1 VPFLLLDDA
10 TDEATRRLQEYG
22 QGLLQPLQQA
32 GSSVQQL
39 GQSAQQG
46 LSDITGRLQDYG
58 QSLLQPLTQNAPT
71 VLQAPQQGL
80 QDITQRLQQHG
91 QQVLDDATSQLQQLQ
106 PLQALQQFKPP
117 EQPQPLQQAE
127 PGGDLQ
133 AYARQAA
140 QKAGIDPDVF
150 VRQIQQESGFNPSA
164 RSGAGAI
171 GIAQFMPGTAAG
183 MGVDP
188 HDPYAAL
195 DAAARLDAQH
205 LQQYGGDWSKALAA
219 YNAGAGNVD
228 KYGGV
233 PPFAETQRYVQ
244 DILGG
249 AKQAIGG
256 AVQGATQAVQQAASN
271 VLPAISQFADKQLT
285 AAEAYAACGPAA
297 AVRFATMMGRQP
309 TLQEALGLARQV
321 GWTPDSGMAGLGS
334 ESALFDK
341 LQIPH
346 RMVGADW
353 NALAK
358 EASSGNPVTISTPGH
373 YFTADNYDPSTG
385 AFHVGSSGT
394 DLRGGGEWM
403 TPDQMETRMGQLQGG
418 MAVDNPQVPAPSP
431 LASPVQAAQQAV
443 QGAQQAIAPLASRGM
458 TILNQAADAAG
469 NFVSPVTSAVAS
481 ALDPSRNPGVA
492 GLPPDQR
499 AKLEE
504 VNRQIDES
512 GTRWEPIGL
521 ESLIPGGGGP
531 GLPGIGTLSR
541 GDVLEQQIN
550 DWVAQHNPLKEQPVL
565 GPASTFLGQQ
575 VLNPTNWALMGG
587 GLRPGAA
594 LGDLLADPEV
604 QAALRSRQLAQG
616 INPFSPPA
624 RLSVADLA
632 DTLKQ
637 YPEDVQQGLRDFV
650 AAQTDAGI
658 AGKDINDTLRQW
670 VADNP
675 LRAPATAAPVE
686 PAAPAIA
693 ENPYRLRTE
702 PPSVD
707 AQPLTL
713 DERLGHFEDLQQRYE
728 TIEQQIAGLDDQ
740 LNNSRGMG
748 PVRPPWGAGW
758 TNAGLLELARS
769 QGVSAYE
776 PLWWEKAGLLT
787 GSGEVRTA
795 QQSGLKNLGGRLA
808 TPTELR
814 DQIQQLTAERSQVL
828 DAANDL
834 AGYADDTPLY
844 RAPSAPTEELPFDV
858 PYTEARGGAP
868 ATPEAVAPAAT
879 AGAREGAP
887 TAAPA
892 PVAARPGAQPPPP
905 GPVPPEGVSP
915 PLQLEPE
922 IAATL
927 RPGTGPL
934 APPLPE
940 QPATDVLTGLQNI
953 ARERGMPPLEALT
966 SRTAVSP
973 PPPAATPSGPGA
985 VVSRFGSLVASA
997 LGPVEN
1003 LPVETAGVL
1012 KNYANMVGRQSDAA
1026 RVMAENR
1033 FRTMG
1038 ADLSIPAV
1046 QEQVMQLRGELR
1058 DAAAR
1063 KLVAEL
1069 QDQGKAA
1076 PIRNAPREFRAV
1088 TDDPHTFLANYVF
1101 SPDVV
1106 APIKAV
1112 TDMGQIASNPL
1123 GSAVLRAIG
1132 TAKGTLFSLSN
1143 FHTLTEGLNAAFT
1156 SPQTLSN
1163 YARAFVSDRFAQ
1175 GLRGS
1180 MADTLDA
1187 AAQAGVTG
1195 LAEHAR
1201 PEDVGAQLGDA
1212 VWRRVVAG
1220 GVSGVGGAAA
1230 GYTETKL
1237 TGGTDEE
1244 AWANAAKGGVAGL
1257 ALAGVPLGRRGTVP
1271 EILQSALWDRAV
1283 PLAKAT
1289 AWDALTKGGLDS
1301 QTAAQ
1306 VVNERF
1312 GGLNYAAMGRNPTLV
1327 DAQRLLL
1334 QASDWNE
1341 ATVRQLGSAIFGG
1354 SGQGARAQFLAK
1366 TIAGMMV
1373 ATEAL
1378 NYALTGHSTLDNEPG
1393 HQFEVEVENPNG
1405 GLLHFGILP
1414 GNVQAYL
1421 NLANTEVSDPKRRGT
1436 QPTNFIVNRLSAPVG
1451 AGIDAALTAA
1461 GKPPFQVARAG
1472 PIAYGEN
1479 VAPIGVSQVLQS
1491 TLQGGL
1497 NPLVGIG
1504 LAAAGLNPRYSA
1516 TGGFTSPTTRA
1527 PLPSRAA
1534 GGTGSVERAPLP
1546 RR

>member
-1 VPFLLLDDA
+1 MPFLLMDDA

-32 GSSVQQL
+32 GQGVQQL
-39 GQSAQQG
+39 GQGAQQG

-117 EQPQPLQQAE
+117 EQPQPLQPAE

-164 RSGAGAI
+164 RSGAGAV
-171 GIAQFMPGTAAG
+171 GIAQFMPGTAQG
-183 MGVDP
+183 MGIDP
-188 HDPYAAL
+188 TDPYAAL

-271 VLPAISQFADKQLT
+271 VLPAISQFGDKQLT

-309 TLQEALGLARQV
+309 TLQEAVHLAQQV

-403 TPDQMETRMGQLQGG
+403 TPQQMEARMGRLQGG
-418 MAVDNPQVPAPSP
+418 LAVDNPQVPGASP
-431 LASPVQAAQQAV
+431 LADPGRALQQGLQSAQQAV
-443 QGAQQAIAPLASRGM
+443 APLASRGM
-458 TILNQAADAAG
+458 SLLNEAQTAAG
-469 NFVSPVTSAVAS
+469 NFVSPLTSAVGS
-481 ALDPSRNPGVA
+481 ALGPREMT
-492 GLPPDQR
+492 PDQR

-550 DWVAQHNPLKEQPVL
+550 DWVAQHNPLAEQPVL
-565 GPASTFLGQQ
+565 GPASTFVGQQ
-575 VLNPTNWALMGG
+575 ALNPTNWALLGA

-604 QAALRSRQLAQG
+604 QAALRTRQLAQG
-616 INPFSPPA
+616 INPFNPP

-632 DTLKQ
+632 DTLQQ
-637 YPEDVQQGLRDFV
+637 YPEDVQAGLRDFV
-650 AAQTDAGI
+650 ATQSEAGRS
-658 AGKDINDTLRQW
+658 GKDINDTLRQW

-675 LRAPATAAPVE
+675 LRPQAAAGAEAGVALPEATP
-686 PAAPAIA
+686 
-693 ENPYRLRTE
+693 NPYRLRTE
-702 PPSVD
+702 SPSPD
-707 AQPLTL
+707 AQPLTPAAAPGAR
-713 DERLGHFEDLQQRYE
+713 ES
-728 TIEQQIAGLDDQ
+728 T
-740 LNNSRGMG
+740 
-748 PVRPPWGAGW
+748 PVA
-758 TNAGLLELARS
+758 
-769 QGVSAYE
+769 
-776 PLWWEKAGLLT
+776 
-787 GSGEVRTA
+787 
-795 QQSGLKNLGGRLA
+795 
-808 TPTELR
+808 
-814 DQIQQLTAERSQVL
+814 
-828 DAANDL
+828 
-834 AGYADDTPLY
+834 
-844 RAPSAPTEELPFDV
+844 
-858 PYTEARGGAP
+858 
-868 ATPEAVAPAAT
+868 APAA
-879 AGAREGAP
+879 AE
-887 TAAPA
+887 
-892 PVAARPGAQPPPP
+892 ARPGAQPPPS
-905 GPVPPEGVSP
+905 GPVPAEGVSP
-915 PLQLEPE
+915 PLALEPE

-927 RPGTGPL
+927 RQGTGPL

-966 SRTAVSP
+966 GAAP
-973 PPPAATPSGPGA
+973 PPPPPPTAGPVRAAPPSGPVSRILGA
-985 VVSRFGSLVASA
+985 PGEVFSRFGSLVASA

-1003 LPVETAGVL
+1003 LPVETSGVL

-1046 QEQVMQLRGELR
+1046 QEQVTQLRGELR
-1058 DAAAR
+1058 DDAAR
-1063 KLVAEL
+1063 KLVTEL
-1069 QDQGKAA
+1069 QAQGKAA
-1076 PIRNAPREFRAV
+1076 PIRNAPREFRTV
-1088 TDDPHTFLANYVF
+1088 TDNPNTYLANYAF

-1112 TDMGQIASNPL
+1112 TDMSDIAANPL
-1123 GSAVLRAIG
+1123 GGAILRGIG

-1143 FHTLTEGLNAAFT
+1143 FHTLTEALNAAFT
-1156 SPQTLSN
+1156 SPQTLAN
-1163 YARAFVSDRFAQ
+1163 YARALGSDTFAQ

-1180 MADTLDA
+1180 MADTFDA

-1201 PEDVGAQLGDA
+1201 PEDVGTQLGDA

-1257 ALAGVPLGRRGTVP
+1257 ALAGLPIGRRGTIP

-1289 AWDALTKGGLDS
+1289 AWDALTKGGLDP
-1301 QTAAQ
+1301 QAAAQ

-1312 GGLNYAAMGRNPTLV
+1312 GGLNYAAMGRSPTLL
-1327 DAQRLLL
+1327 DAQRLTLM
-1334 QASDWNE
+1334 ASDWNE
-1341 ATVRQLGSAIFGG
+1341 ATVRQLASAIFGG
-1354 SGQGARAQFLAK
+1354 TGQGVRAGFLAK

-1373 ATEAL
+1373 TTEAL
-1378 NYALTGHSTLDNEPG
+1378 NYAFSGHSTLDNQPG
-1393 HQFEVEVENPNG
+1393 HQFEVEVSNPNG
-1405 GLLHFGILP
+1405 GTLHFGVLP

-1421 NLANTEVSDPKRRGT
+1421 NLANTMVGDPSKRGT
-1436 QPTNFIVNRLSAPVG
+1436 APTNFVVNRLSAPVG

-1472 PIAYGEN
+1472 PISYLEN
-1479 VAPIGVSQVLQS
+1479 VAPIGISQAFQS
-1491 TLQGGL
+1491 TLRGDM
-1497 NPLVGIG
+1497 NPLVSAG

-1516 TGGFTSPTTRA
+1516 SGGFTAPTTRL
-1527 PLPSRAA
+1527 LPPTRTPGTGDLGTRAA
-1534 GGTGSVERAPLP
+1534 VPKR
-1546 RR
+1546 

>member
-1 VPFLLLDDA
+1 MPFLLLDDA

-22 QGLLQPLQQA
+22 QGLLQPLQ
-32 GSSVQQL
+32 GVQQAAQ
-39 GQSAQQG
+39 GAQQG
-46 LSDITGRLQDYG
+46 LSDVTQRLQDFG
-58 QSLLQPLTQNAPT
+58 SGLLQPLAQNAPT
-71 VLQAPQQGL
+71 ILQAPQQGL
-80 QDITQRLQQHG
+80 QDITQRLPQHG
-91 QQVLDDATSQLQQLQ
+91 QQVLDDATNQLQQLQ
-106 PLQALQQFKPP
+106 PLKALNAP
-117 EQPQPLQQAE
+117 QPQQVTALDQVQ

-140 QKAGIDPDVF
+140 QKAGIDPDIF
-150 VRQIQQESGFNPSA
+150 VRQIQQESGFNPNAQSP
-164 RSGAGAI
+164 AGAQ
-171 GIAQFMPGTAAG
+171 GIAQFMPGTAQG

-205 LQQYGGDWSKALAA
+205 LAQYGGDWSKALAA

-233 PPFAETQRYVQ
+233 PPFAETQRYVST
-244 DILGG
+244 ILGG
-249 AKQAIGG
+249 AKQAVRG
-256 AVQGATQAVQQAASN
+256 AVQGVQQAASN
-271 VLPAISQFADKQLT
+271 VLPAISQFADKQLS

-297 AVRFATMMGRQP
+297 AVRFATLMGRQP

-341 LQIPH
+341 MQIPH
-346 RMVGADW
+346 RMVDADW

-403 TPDQMETRMGQLQGG
+403 TPQQMEARMGRLQGG

-431 LASPVQAAQQAV
+431 LASPVQAAQQAL
-443 QGAQQAIAPLASRGM
+443 APLASRGM

-469 NFVSPVTSAVAS
+469 NFVSPVTSALAS

-504 VNRQIDES
+504 VNRQLDES
-512 GTRWEPIGL
+512 GTRWEPTGL

-531 GLPGIGTLSR
+531 GLPGVGTLTR

-550 DWVAQHNPLKEQPVL
+550 DWVAQHNPLAEQRVL
-565 GPASTFLGQQ
+565 GTASTFLEQQ
-575 VLNPTNWALMGG
+575 LVSPNNWALMGG

-604 QAALRSRQLAQG
+604 QAALRTRQLAQG
-616 INPFSPPA
+616 INPFNPPG

-650 AAQTDAGI
+650 AAQSDAGI

-675 LRAPATAAPVE
+675 LRGPAAPTPVE
-686 PAAPAIA
+686 PAVPSLP

-702 PPSVD
+702 APSVD

-758 TNAGLLELARS
+758 TNAGLIELARS

-776 PLWWEKAGLLT
+776 PLWWERAGLLT

-808 TPTELR
+808 SPTELR
-814 DQIQQLTAERSQVL
+814 DQIQSLTAERSQVL

-844 RAPSAPTEELPFDV
+844 RPPSAPIAELPFDTG
-858 PYTEARGGAP
+858 YTEPRGGAP
-868 ATPEAVAPAAT
+868 ATPEAVAPTAT
-879 AGAREGAP
+879 PGAREGAP
-887 TAAPA
+887 VAAPA
-892 PVAARPGAQPPPP
+892 PAAARPGAQPPPS
-905 GPVPPEGVSP
+905 GSVPPEGVEP
-915 PLQLEPE
+915 PLTLEPE

-940 QPATDVLTGLQNI
+940 QPAADVLTGLQNI

-966 SRTAVSP
+966 GAAP
-973 PPPAATPSGPGA
+973 PPPPPPTAGPVRAAPPSGPLSRILGA
-985 VVSRFGSLVASA
+985 PGEAFSRFGSLVASA

-1026 RVMAENR
+1026 RVIAENR
-1033 FRTMG
+1033 FRTVG

-1046 QEQVMQLRGELR
+1046 QEQVVQLRGELR

-1063 KLVAEL
+1063 KMVAEL
-1069 QDQGKAA
+1069 QAQGKAA
-1076 PIRNAPREFRAV
+1076 PIRNAPREFRTV
-1088 TDDPHTFLANYVF
+1088 TDNPNTYLANYAF

-1112 TDMGQIASNPL
+1112 TDMSDIAANPL
-1123 GSAVLRAIG
+1123 GGAILRGIG

-1143 FHTLTEGLNAAFT
+1143 FHTLTEALNAAFT
-1156 SPQTLSN
+1156 SPQTLAN
-1163 YARAFVSDRFAQ
+1163 YGRALASDRFAQ

-1180 MADTLDA
+1180 MADTFDA
-1187 AAQAGVTG
+1187 AARAGVTG

-1201 PEDVGAQLGDA
+1201 PEDVGSQIGNTL
-1212 VWRRVVAG
+1212 WRRVIAG

-1257 ALAGVPLGRRGTVP
+1257 ALAGLPIGRRGTIP

-1289 AWDALTKGGLDS
+1289 AWDALTKGGLDP
-1301 QTAAQ
+1301 QAAAQ

-1312 GGLNYAAMGRNPTLV
+1312 GGLNYAAMGRSPTLL
-1327 DAQRLLL
+1327 DAQRLTLM
-1334 QASDWNE
+1334 ASDWNE
-1341 ATVRQLGSAIFGG
+1341 ATVRQLASAIFGG
-1354 SGQGARAQFLAK
+1354 AGQGVRAGFLAK

-1373 ATEAL
+1373 ATEAA
-1378 NYALTGHSTLDNEPG
+1378 NYAFSGHSTLENEPG
-1393 HQFEVEVENPNG
+1393 HQFEVEVQNPNG
-1405 GLLHFGILP
+1405 GTLHFGILP

-1421 NLANTEVSDPKRRGT
+1421 NLANTMVGDPTKRGT
-1436 QPTNFIVNRLSAPVG
+1436 APTNFIVNRLSAPVG
-1451 AGIDAALTAA
+1451 AGIDAAFTAA
-1461 GKPPFQVARAG
+1461 GRPPFQVARAG
-1472 PIAYGEN
+1472 PIAYLEN
-1479 VAPIGVSQVLQS
+1479 VAPIGISQAFQS
-1491 TLQGGL
+1491 TLRGDM
-1497 NPLVGIG
+1497 NPLVSAG

-1516 TGGFTSPTTRA
+1516 SGGFTAPTTRL
-1527 PLPSRAA
+1527 LPPTRTPGTGDLGTRAA
-1534 GGTGSVERAPLP
+1534 VPKR
-1546 RR
+1546 